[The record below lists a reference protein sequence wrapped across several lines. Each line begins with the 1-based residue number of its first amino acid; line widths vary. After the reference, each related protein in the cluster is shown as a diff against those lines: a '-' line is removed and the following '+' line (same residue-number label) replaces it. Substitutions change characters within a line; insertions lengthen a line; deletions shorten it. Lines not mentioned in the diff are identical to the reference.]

1 MITRSPDRMMWY
13 SPVDWLAGWL
23 AGRLDG
29 NIIDRA
35 ATAMQTSL
43 ARQPANMFPVYICG
57 PDICRIH
64 A

>member
-1 MITRSPDRMMWY
+1 MWY
-13 SPVDWLAGWL
+13 SPVGWL
-23 AGRLDG
+23 IGWLVGWLDG
-29 NIIDRA
+29 NTIDRA

-57 PDICRIH
+57 PDICPIH